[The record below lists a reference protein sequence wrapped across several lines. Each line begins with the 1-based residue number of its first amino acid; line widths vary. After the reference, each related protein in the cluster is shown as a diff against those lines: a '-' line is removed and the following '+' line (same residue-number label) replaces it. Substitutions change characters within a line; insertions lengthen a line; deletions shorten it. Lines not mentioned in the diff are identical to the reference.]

1 MTQRLHTTLSQFKPI
16 KKLFWGDF
24 VEKSTD
30 QWSDCDL
37 LSSQKKM
44 CELDQLK
51 GDLEV
56 MKEKCDV
63 FLKQASSFPS
73 LPTLSSELL
82 VLVQNMG
89 QVYSMSSIFMDK

>member
-1 MTQRLHTTLSQFKPI
+1 MAATP
-16 KKLFWGDF
+16 
-24 VEKSTD
+24 
-30 QWSDCDL
+30 

-44 CELDQLK
+44 GELEQLK

-56 MKEKCDV
+56 MKEKCEV
-63 FLKQASSFPS
+63 FLKQASTFPS

>member
-1 MTQRLHTTLSQFKPI
+1 MKN
-16 KKLFWGDF
+16 LFWWGGILS
-24 VEKSTD
+24 KRNTD

-37 LSSQKKM
+37 LPSQKKM
-44 CELDQLK
+44 SELDQLK

-56 MKEKCDV
+56 MKEKCEV
-63 FLKQASSFPS
+63 FLKQASTFPS